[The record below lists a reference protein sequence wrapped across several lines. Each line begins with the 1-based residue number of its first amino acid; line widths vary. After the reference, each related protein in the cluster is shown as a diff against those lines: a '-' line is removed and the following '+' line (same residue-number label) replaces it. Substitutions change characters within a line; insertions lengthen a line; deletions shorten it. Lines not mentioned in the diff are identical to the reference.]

1 MIFHFWHLLAIICV
15 AVLSGTAGYIYARD
29 KYGKI
34 FAEQT
39 ENMKNHYEK
48 KYFRQIK

>member
-34 FAEQT
+34 FAEQIK
-39 ENMKNHYEK
+39 NMKE
-48 KYFRQIK
+48 RDE

>member
-29 KYGKI
+29 KYGKM

-39 ENMKNHYEK
+39 ENMKNYYEK